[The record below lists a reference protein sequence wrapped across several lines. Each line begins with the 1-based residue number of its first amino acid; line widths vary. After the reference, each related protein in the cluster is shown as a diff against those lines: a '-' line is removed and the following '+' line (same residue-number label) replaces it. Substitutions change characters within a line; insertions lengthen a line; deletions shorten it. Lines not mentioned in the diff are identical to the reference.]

1 MDKYWHWLKSW
12 NWDIDDEYAWI
23 ILIIKGFAWVCFAIL
38 GLELACVY
46 YLFAFF
52 INIIMGN
59 YKWQNLPNGI
69 CKIGF
74 ILTLMLLVLFYTG
87 SWIKNSYNQCW
98 AVVLTISYIL
108 TFVGFYYYAK
118 QKNYVKQKDT
128 LFNKVCEITTIT
140 GIASI
145 IGAFPMMILG
155 YLISAIFFGN
165 DNPRMVQA
173 LCYGWSIT
181 SVVLCFSQIPKM
193 IDFNAIRVN
202 YLYSKGDK
210 LYDKGK
216 YKEAIEVYNKAK
228 GLDTSNSPY
237 YFYAMGLAYLGL
249 NDYTQALYKF
259 ERAIKIND
267 SYPEF
272 YYAIAD
278 TCLESN
284 DYETGLDYIDKLLN
298 KLDKDS
304 KNYKECE
311 QFKADYIKRKEKL
324 DHECNS
330 DKARELYE
338 QATRYKNFSEYGK
351 ANNCIKQALEL
362 TPDNEDYNNL
372 LSEIQQ
378 LHEKES
384 AKIEELYNEAVN
396 LSDSKNYKAALK
408 KLDNALIIAKKQDI
422 NTTKL
427 NQFKKE
433 LQGSI
438 DSIYLAKEKYTS
450 GINYKNAGEYK
461 KAIWFFEESY
471 KLNPDDKK
479 CVKTLNETKEL
490 YNTECNKVEVL
501 YNEALNLSD
510 SRDYKTALKKTEE
523 AITIANKQEFSNIK
537 LNVLNKELIQ
547 KIDTLNIAEEKYNAG
562 MKAYK
567 EKDYTNAIYYLE
579 RAVSFDS
586 ENIIYKDN
594 LEKIKQDFEDTK
606 RFGKEF
612 YDKALESFN
621 NNELDKA
628 MQSINAALGYMNDNS
643 YRKLK
648 LEIEAAQKKFE
659 DKKEAEKLY
668 EKALDMY
675 NSNDLR
681 FDMII
686 EKLQSAITKNKDS
699 KYSDLLKK
707 VETTKAEVEADNFYK
722 KAQKEYENEQY
733 EQAIN
738 YAKESVKLCPS
749 NQLYID
755 FKQKLDWEY
764 KEYKNNKE
772 AQEFFNEGVVALN
785 NADFTNAVS
794 YIEEA
799 IKLKPENEEWQKVL
813 EKAKTG
819 RIDITTCTKN
829 ALMTL
834 DFIDNEKAEQII
846 KARNDGNIWYGYEE
860 FAQAF
865 SLQPH
870 QYADIEA
877 KISFPL
883 KQGNKYGRRLDW

>member
-259 ERAIKIND
+259 ERAIKVND
-267 SYPEF
+267 TYPEF

-278 TCLESN
+278 TYLQLD
-284 DYETGLDYIDKLLN
+284 DYKSGLNYIDKLLN

-304 KNYKECE
+304 KEYKECE
-311 QFKADYIKRKEKL
+311 QFKADYLKQKENLDTERKSKRAK
-324 DHECNS
+324 
-330 DKARELYE
+330 ELYE
-338 QATRYKNFSEYGK
+338 EAIRYKNFSEYGK
-351 ANNCIKQALEL
+351 AESSIKQAIELE
-362 TPDNEDYNNL
+362 PDNKNYETL
-372 LSEIQQ
+372 LQEI
-378 LHEKES
+378 EK
-384 AKIEELYNEAVN
+384 LYNEERTKFEALYN
-396 LSDSKNYKAALK
+396 KAIKLK
-408 KLDNALIIAKKQDI
+408 EEGKYQKSLNIVEESYRIAKKQNI
-422 NTTKL
+422 NTANL
-427 NQFKKE
+427 
-433 LQGSI
+433 
-438 DSIYLAKEKYTS
+438 
-450 GINYKNAGEYK
+450 
-461 KAIWFFEESY
+461 
-471 KLNPDDKK
+471 DK
-479 CVKTLNETKEL
+479 
-490 YNTECNKVEVL
+490 
-501 YNEALNLSD
+501 
-510 SRDYKTALKKTEE
+510 
-523 AITIANKQEFSNIK
+523 
-537 LNVLNKELIQ
+537 LNKELSTIF
-547 KIDTLNIAEEKYNAG
+547 KDLKNAEEKYNTA
-562 MKAYK
+562 MSLYK
-567 EKDYTNAIYYLE
+567 NKEFSNAVFNME
-579 RAVSFDS
+579 RAISLAPKNDLYQNKLVEIQKEWDKQKTRAEELFFEAKSHLQNNDFSKALSSINSALNMIIDNRYTELKSDIERQQKQVQNKKDS
-586 ENIIYKDN
+586 E
-594 LEKIKQDFEDTK
+594 
-606 RFGKEF
+606 
-612 YDKALESFN
+612 
-621 NNELDKA
+621 
-628 MQSINAALGYMNDNS
+628 
-643 YRKLK
+643 KLY
-648 LEIEAAQKKFE
+648 
-659 DKKEAEKLY
+659 KEAEKLY
-668 EKALDMY
+668 
-675 NSNDLR
+675 NSNHINYER
-681 FDMII
+681 II
-686 EKLQSAITKNKDS
+686 ELLESANKKYPKTKYQDFLKNIKSERNTVQAERFYERAKKDFENK
-699 KYSDLLKK
+699 
-707 VETTKAEVEADNFYK
+707 N
-722 KAQKEYENEQY
+722 YEP
-733 EQAIN
+733 AISSIN
-738 YAKESVKLCPS
+738 
-749 NQLYID
+749 
-755 FKQKLDWEY
+755 
-764 KEYKNNKE
+764 
-772 AQEFFNEGVVALN
+772 
-785 NADFTNAVS
+785 
-794 YIEEA
+794 EA
-799 IKLKPENEEWQKVL
+799 IKLIPSNNMYIDLKQKITWEQRKYESDKKAEQLYNTGIKAYNNGDFTSAVDNLTKACNEKPDNKEWKNLL
-813 EKAKTG
+813 EKAQTG
-819 RIDITTCTKN
+819 KIDITTCTKN

-883 KQGNKYGRRLDW
+883 KQGNKYGRRLDI